1 MDMRNTTES
10 FFCALLAAA
19 VLLLAG
25 AKPVLADIPPPTGYV
40 ETCTG
45 KEYVAAGAECL
56 ACAGG
61 RTTNRCRLLLA
72 PYCYSNV
79 CHTYGGTF
87 FTEIWCRAQ
96 DPSAPAAPAEI
107 MAQLMQFGTSTADT
121 GDAAPTAYTCLP
133 LPEPLPPPPVE
144 AGTPASDA
152 SSTTDAA
159 SSTTGAAP
167 GTPAPTEPTAGGA
180 CGIARP
186 AMSDALAFLIAATV
200 GLAIA
205 AIRRRRR

>member
-1 MDMRNTTES
+1 MGMDMRNTTKS
-10 FFCALLAAA
+10 FFCALSAAA
-19 VLLLAG
+19 VLLLTG
-25 AKPVLADIPPPTGYV
+25 AKPALADLPPPTGYV
-40 ETCTG
+40 ETCTSKG
-45 KEYVAAGAECL
+45 YVAAGAECFS
-56 ACAGG
+56 CAGG
-61 RTTNRCRLLLA
+61 RTTNRCSVLLA
-72 PYCYSNV
+72 PYCYSTV

-96 DPSAPAAPAEI
+96 DPLAPAVPAEI
-107 MAQLMQFGTSTADT
+107 SAQLMQYGTSTADP
-121 GDAAPTAYTCLP
+121 GDAAPPAYTCLP
-133 LPEPLPPPPVE
+133 LPEPLPTPPVD

-159 SSTTGAAP
+159 PS
-167 GTPAPTEPTAGGA
+167 TPAPTEPTAGGS

-186 AMSDALAFLIAATV
+186 AMSDAFAFLTAATV